1 LFCSKTNGIKGLVLE
16 RFIVALKQDLVPF
29 RILQ

>member
-1 LFCSKTNGIKGLVLE
+1 VLE